1 MLRQRIATAIAT
13 AGGAGYSPIAPG
25 TCGTLLTIPLAW
37 WCRDLGT
44 LPYLALVAA
53 VFIVGVW
60 AAGVAN
66 ETWGTHDSGRI
77 VVDEV
82 AGYLMTVAFVD
93 RSNAWAL
100 AAGFVVFRYL
110 DIAKPIGIRW
120 LDKNVKGGFG
130 VMFDDL
136 VAGVAGAI
144 ALALLVWVGVL

>member
-1 MLRQRIATAIAT
+1 MLRQRIAIAIAT

-25 TCGTLLTIPLAW
+25 TCGTLVTVPVAW
-37 WCRDLGT
+37 WCRDLAT

-53 VFIVGVW
+53 VFAVGVW
-60 AAGVAN
+60 AAGIANVA
-66 ETWGTHDSGRI
+66 WGKHDSGRI

-93 RSNAWAL
+93 RSSFWPL
-100 AAGFVVFRYL
+100 AVGFVVFRFL
-110 DIAKPIGIRW
+110 DIKKPMGIRW

-136 VAGVAGAI
+136 VAGVAGAVI
-144 ALALLVWVGVL
+144 LALLVWAGVL